1 MQDISQL
8 KKIVI
13 ESFEAKGIL
22 SEIRAQI
29 RASVFKVVEE
39 SEQEQ
44 NKTNFEWERKNPL
57 EITQSDDKLILALL
71 IDDFLS
77 HMDLQYSSN
86 VFTHESNLKLKTE
99 NKEKQKELLKSIGL
113 KENTSEPMLYQ
124 ILRNMNKTK
133 SEKELEEK
141 EKLMSN
147 KKEKENQEKHN
158 EMMNFEKQEEEPYGM
173 ELKRKQES
181 MKEVSMNNNEHHEMM
196 NNIQLNEL
204 NQMNDENERRE
215 IDENDDQEDPN
226 QMYLNEPAVL
236 DVTADSD
243 LLKEFDH
250 EESVE
255 NYS

>member
-39 SEQEQ
+39 SEQ
-44 NKTNFEWERKNPL
+44 NKTNFDWEQKNPL
-57 EITQSDDKLILALL
+57 EITQNEDKLILALL

-77 HMDLQYSSN
+77 YMDLQYTSN
-86 VFTHESNLKLKTE
+86 VFAHESNLKLKDE
-99 NKEKQKELLKSIGL
+99 DKQARKRLFESIGL
-113 KENTSEPMLYQ
+113 KESTSEPYLYQ
-124 ILRNMNKTK
+124 LLRRMNKPQ
-133 SEKELEEK
+133 SETERKDRGNKVDKMEENDSETYNMSNVQREEK
-141 EKLMSN
+141 KPNIEN
-147 KKEKENQEKHN
+147 KGLIKEIE
-158 EMMNFEKQEEEPYGM
+158 
-173 ELKRKQES
+173 
-181 MKEVSMNNNEHHEMM
+181 NNEGEQREMM
-196 NNIQLNEL
+196 NNIELNEL
-204 NQMNDENERRE
+204 NQMNEMNRGHL
-215 IDENDDQEDPN
+215 DDDAN

-236 DVTADSD
+236 DVTADSEF
-243 LLKEFDH
+243 LKDFDH